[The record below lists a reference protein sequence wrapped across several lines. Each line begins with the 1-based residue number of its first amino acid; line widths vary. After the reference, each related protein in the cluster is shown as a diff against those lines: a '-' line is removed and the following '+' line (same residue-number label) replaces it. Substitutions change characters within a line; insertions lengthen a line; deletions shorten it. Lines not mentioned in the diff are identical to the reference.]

1 VEEAHKQSV
10 ASLRPGDEAY
20 VAVVPSESVDDAF
33 VLGRVVKVTPLQVTL
48 QMANNE
54 KRSVPVAEVM
64 PAGNWTPSEE
74 SPDLCSLPALNEAT
88 VLAALQHR
96 NRRGEVYTWVANL
109 LISTNPCRP
118 REDLY
123 GQSIMQPF
131 ATGEIGKAPPH
142 LYAVGEAAYRGATAD
157 SVLYPR
163 TQQAIIVSGESGAGK
178 SVAVKLLS
186 EYLAWRAAC
195 TLHPAAEKP
204 SEWVEE
210 IGRVL
215 LACRPAL
222 EALGNARTARNRN
235 SSRFCKFV
243 SIGMCGGSFD
253 SVSISTYLLE
263 RSRVVHHDPAVER
276 NFHVFESML
285 LGMSD
290 QERREAALPHATVS
304 EYAYLGGRRSAPPTG
319 TSRLEAESRL
329 ADLRASLD
337 AIGVKGDA
345 QRGVFTL
352 LGAVLCLGNVSFV
365 EDDSGREGACI
376 KDSAMLEAA
385 AAALGV
391 PAAPLKRYLTT
402 RPVNGHATL
411 AAATQTVVLE
421 SPLAKLLSPT
431 EAARCRDSLAKAIY
445 GNLFHWLVRR
455 MNRALAAVRPTHLGS
470 KKDAWTAPCKESAPA
485 SSRRANEDC
494 IGLLDIFGFES
505 FDTNSFEQL
514 CINYANEQLHQLFV
528 HTVFTDER
536 AIHIAEGVPFPRLDL
551 PDASSCIAAIAERPN
566 GILWL
571 LDSSTRLFGA
581 REESFFLSANKEAAR
596 TKGAASARVLP
607 VPRRLRAEEAFV
619 IRHFAGDV
627 TYKAGGAVGS
637 TSPTWLDKNNSSLV
651 SELHQIMLT
660 STSPLVVDIFGEA
673 ADRRRDSLAHVTPDS
688 SRDPSPALKRPPASA
703 TQRVKDATLSSGARR
718 LEVRSVARDFV
729 CNLDELMG
737 VLRASRLHFVRC
749 VKPNCQLQPDAFSPS
764 TVLRQLRCA
773 GTHEA
778 VQVMKLAY
786 TSRVR
791 YESLFGMISA
801 VLPAGFDQRTIDR
814 AYFGRN
820 MIPLLGIPRGAI
832 ALGRTRVFL
841 KPEGARELE
850 ESISRAVAGGARG
863 AVAAPC
869 LVVATE
875 AARRWRAGSTLSAR
889 WRSHVAR
896 RQFVRVK
903 RATVEIQRSMRRV
916 LARKRFIASARRLA
930 EEWLAREA
938 SEKRRVAAAQASA
951 KRALQLARKEAE
963 KAQAHNLRPTRTGAL
978 GSVDKESSQRCSMT
992 NGSPQSEPK
1001 SAMAQTH
1008 PLPKGLPPPLAH
1020 SQLAKTFFRYDA
1032 PPMVRA
1038 VEVIAL
1044 L

>member
-1 VEEAHKQSV
+1 
-10 ASLRPGDEAY
+10 
-20 VAVVPSESVDDAF
+20 ESVDDAF

-411 AAATQTVVLE
+411 AAATQTVE

-455 MNRALAAVRPTHLGS
+455 MNRALAA
-470 KKDAWTAPCKESAPA
+470 
-485 SSRRANEDC
+485 DC

-673 ADRRRDSLAHVTPDS
+673 ADRRRDSLAHV
-688 SRDPSPALKRPPASA
+688 
-703 TQRVKDATLSSGARR
+703 
-718 LEVRSVARDFV
+718 RSVARDFV

-801 VLPAGFDQRTIDR
+801 VLPAGFDQRT
-814 AYFGRN
+814 
-820 MIPLLGIPRGAI
+820 
-832 ALGRTRVFL
+832 
-841 KPEGARELE
+841 
-850 ESISRAVAGGARG
+850 
-863 AVAAPC
+863 
-869 LVVATE
+869 
-875 AARRWRAGSTLSAR
+875 
-889 WRSHVAR
+889 
-896 RQFVRVK
+896 
-903 RATVEIQRSMRRV
+903 
-916 LARKRFIASARRLA
+916 
-930 EEWLAREA
+930 
-938 SEKRRVAAAQASA
+938 
-951 KRALQLARKEAE
+951 
-963 KAQAHNLRPTRTGAL
+963 
-978 GSVDKESSQRCSMT
+978 
-992 NGSPQSEPK
+992 
-1001 SAMAQTH
+1001 
-1008 PLPKGLPPPLAH
+1008 
-1020 SQLAKTFFRYDA
+1020 
-1032 PPMVRA
+1032 
-1038 VEVIAL
+1038 
-1044 L
+1044 